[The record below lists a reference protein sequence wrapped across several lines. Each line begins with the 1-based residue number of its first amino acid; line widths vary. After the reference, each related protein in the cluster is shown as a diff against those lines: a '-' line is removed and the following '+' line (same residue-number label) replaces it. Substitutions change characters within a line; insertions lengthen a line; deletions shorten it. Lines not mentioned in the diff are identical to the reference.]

1 MMNSFGTRRTGT
13 LSKWFHHHKEQHSSS
28 CSNPTTNCLKKKDKA
43 RVENAHVHSAVSV
56 AALAAGVASVTSA
69 SNCKESS
76 SSKMAL
82 ALASATELLASHC
95 VEMAERAGA
104 DRGRVASTVRS
115 SVDIHSPG
123 DLMTLT
129 AAAATGKKLL

>member
-1 MMNSFGTRRTGT
+1 M
-13 LSKWFHHHKEQHSSS
+13 
-28 CSNPTTNCLKKKDKA
+28 
-43 RVENAHVHSAVSV
+43 HSAVSI

-69 SNCKESS
+69 SNSKGSR
-76 SSKMAL
+76 SKMAL

-104 DRGRVASTVRS
+104 DRARVASTVQS

-129 AAAATGKKLL
+129 AAAATGMDGSCFETSRGFVVVSQAFDLSFVLND